1 MTPRPRS
8 TPRKSLV
15 ALATAIFCSGLLSTS
30 PARASDDPYLR
41 DQWGLA
47 QIGAAQA
54 WPTST
59 GAGVR
64 IGIVD
69 SGVDPTHPDLVGKV
83 DAMATC
89 MGGPCREGTA
99 IDDDGHGTAVAG
111 IAAARASN
119 GAGIAGVA
127 PDAHLVV
134 AKALRS
140 GVGSTEDIAN
150 AIQWVVDHGARVV
163 NLSLGNS
170 DRVLVRTLGTPLRS
184 SIEYAWSRGA
194 IPVMAA
200 GNYDEDILERG
211 SSNYGNLDAVVVG
224 ATGKDGR
231 VTDYSTALGDAK
243 WGVVAP
249 GGRGDGSRSDIVSS
263 APGGGFAWVAGTSMA
278 APHVSGTLA
287 LLLAQGL
294 SPAEAVRRLLET
306 LDRSAPC
313 GAGCQGLVRADA
325 AVGPPANHAPD
336 DSVNAA
342 AGPAASAARTPGRLD
357 PALIGLALAVAAL
370 SAAGSAAALWRRQD
384 EAVMKARPAG

>member
-1 MTPRPRS
+1 M
-8 TPRKSLV
+8 
-15 ALATAIFCSGLLSTS
+15 
-30 PARASDDPYLR
+30 
-41 DQWGLA
+41 
-47 QIGAAQA
+47 
-54 WPTST
+54 
-59 GAGVR
+59 R

-69 SGVDPTHPDLVGKV
+69 SGVDATHPDLVGKV
-83 DAMATC
+83 DVSATC
-89 MGGPCREGTA
+89 VGGPCREGAA

-111 IAAARASN
+111 IAVARAGN
-119 GAGIAGVA
+119 GAGTAGVA

-140 GVGSTEDIAN
+140 GVGSTDDIAN

-163 NLSLGNS
+163 NLSLGDS
-170 DRVLVRTLGTPLRS
+170 DRVLVRILGTPLQS

-200 GNYDEDILERG
+200 GNYDEDVVERG

-249 GGRGDGSRSDIVSS
+249 GGQGDGSGSDIVSS
-263 APGGGFAWVAGTSMA
+263 APGGRYEWAAGTSMA

-294 SPAEAVRRLLET
+294 SPAQAVRRLLET
-306 LDRSAPC
+306 LDRSVPC

-325 AVGPPANHAPD
+325 AVGRPANRPPAKTD
-336 DSVNAA
+336 AA
-342 AGPAASAARTPGRLD
+342 ATGPARPRAPGRLS
-357 PALIGLALAVAAL
+357 PVLIGLASALAAL
-370 SAAGSAAALWRRQD
+370 SAAASASALWRRPGCALSVGKR
-384 EAVMKARPAG
+384 E